1 MKKIFLLIPI
11 LALLSFTSFSNKGSI
26 KEDDVV
32 ATWLNADKD
41 AHIRIFKAVNGKYAG
56 KVEWLKQPNDPNG
69 KPKKDTENPN
79 IKLRERE
86 RLGLVIMQNF
96 AYNTKSK
103 QWQNGTIYDPKTG
116 KTYDGYMYFE
126 GENINTLHLRG
137 FVMGMSWLGK
147 TNEWTRINP

>member
-1 MKKIFLLIPI
+1 MKKLFILIPVF
-11 LALLSFTSFSNKGSI
+11 ALFAFTSFTNNVNVQ
-26 KEDDVV
+26 EDDVV

-56 KVEWLKQPNDPNG
+56 KIEWMKNPNDAAGN
-69 KPKKDTENPN
+69 PKKDNENPN
-79 IKLRERE
+79 TKLRDRE

-96 AYNTKSK
+96 AYNAKAK
-103 QWQNGTIYDPKTG
+103 KWENGTIYDPKTG

-126 GENINTLHLRG
+126 GEDINVLHLRG

-147 TNEWTRINP
+147 TNDWTRVK

>member
-1 MKKIFLLIPI
+1 MKKLFLLIPI
-11 LALLSFTSFSNKGSI
+11 LALLSFISFSNKGSI

-96 AYNTKSK
+96 AYNAKSK

-126 GENINTLHLRG
+126 GENINTLQLRG

>member
-11 LALLSFTSFSNKGSI
+11 LALLLFTSFSNKGSI

-103 QWQNGTIYDPKTG
+103 QWQNGAIYDPKTG

>member
-1 MKKIFLLIPI
+1 MKKLFILIPI
-11 LALLSFTSFSNKGSI
+11 IALLAFTTFSDRVKVQ
-26 KEDDVV
+26 EDDVV

-56 KVEWLKQPNDPNG
+56 KIEWLKIPNDASG

-79 IKLRERE
+79 VKLRDRE

-96 AYNTKSK
+96 AYNSK
-103 QWQNGTIYDPKTG
+103 DKKWENGTIYDPKTG
-116 KTYDGYMYFE
+116 KTYDGYMYFD
-126 GENINTLHLRG
+126 GDNLNTLHLRG

-147 TNEWTRINP
+147 TNDWTREK